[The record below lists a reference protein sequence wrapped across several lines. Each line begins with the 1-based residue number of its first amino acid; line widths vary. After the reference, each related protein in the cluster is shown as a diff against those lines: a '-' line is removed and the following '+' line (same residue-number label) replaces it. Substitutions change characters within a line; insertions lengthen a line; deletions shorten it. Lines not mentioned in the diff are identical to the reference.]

1 MECRHSCICRGEG
14 RGAASEQATDR
25 PHGRYQR
32 RQDLS
37 SRCISESQRGP
48 TVGGTITHA
57 RCQWQIAVLS
67 RRLPAGSQLRLYV
80 RAPERHGFRRCSKGH
95 TAFVRS
101 LKDSRVKQGGTRA
114 QDHTQSYG
122 VCGKFWRALG
132 GSVLLQQFV
141 CTPGFANCLM
151 CAEEQADCAAH
162 L

>member
-1 MECRHSCICRGEG
+1 MQQSWNSAGCHKVRTLRDATKRASCIWSAGIPAFAGGKGGG
-14 RGAASEQATDR
+14 RQASKHRPHGRYQRRQTDIQTDR

-57 RCQWQIAVLS
+57 RYQWQIAVLS

-114 QDHTQSYG
+114 QDHTHSP
-122 VCGKFWRALG
+122 G
-132 GSVLLQQFV
+132 G
-141 CTPGFANCLM
+141 
-151 CAEEQADCAAH
+151 
-162 L
+162 